1 MNQTAQHLARHGRNG
16 DTMLVH
22 MSPKEVGGLQALAR
36 SNGGTL
42 TINPHTGLPEAFS
55 LGRLLPMA
63 AGAALT
69 AFSGGTLSPLTIGLM
84 TGGIGALATGSLK
97 EGLLMGLGAA
107 GGAGLAGSFA
117 NLAAPSVAAA
127 AAPEGAMLGAPGVM
141 GGAGSGLTVPA
152 AAVNTA
158 GTTSLVNSAA
168 LPQVGLTA
176 SPNAMTLPSL
186 TNAGT
191 TSASVVAPSAASSP
205 LVDTR
210 FATVTNPQLAVDRGA
225 MNLANQS
232 FGTGVQIN
240 PVTQSTVSGMTLDPS
255 VYGRPFDPNITRVF
269 TEGQVLPNAYT
280 VGDPT
285 LSTNY
290 PLSQAKLMAQSS
302 QPVLGG
308 SAFQSMPN
316 PAGGVSTVSGPID
329 ATEAGRLRLANITPA
344 AEPMG
349 TFGGL
354 KAPPQIIEPTSLN
367 TPTPYY
373 ERMMEGAG
381 KAFSSPSAAG
391 EFLSNNKMNLAMS
404 TSPAIFEEK
413 KYDQPESDSYIR
425 PYSLDVENT
434 SDAPVS
440 RSGTEERRVRYRYTA
455 QEPYKAAEGG
465 IVAFA
470 RGGQNRQDPEG
481 MMLPDAGRFDPTMQP
496 IALPRLDQQTPMQ
509 YAEGGQTRGRK
520 KIDRMDDPYTFAA
533 YQSGRGLYDAAI
545 RNFAQGGLGGQ
556 PRFLSGGGDGMS
568 DSIPATING
577 NQPARLADGEFVVPA
592 DVVSHLGN
600 GSSKAGADQLYGM
613 MDRIRKKRTGKK
625 RQAPAVNPKRLM
637 PA

>member
-107 GGAGLAGSFA
+107 GGAGLAGSMA
-117 NLAAPSVAAA
+117 NLAAPAASTSMGA
-127 AAPEGAMLGAPGVM
+127 AGA
-141 GGAGSGLTVPA
+141 SGLTAPVSLPPPVATAPLDFSAGAPSLSSQVTANAMPA
-152 AAVNTA
+152 ANY
-158 GTTSLVNSAA
+158 
-168 LPQVGLTA
+168 
-176 SPNAMTLPSL
+176 SL
-186 TNAGT
+186 TSNMPPLGAEGGLQAARAPMVDLNAG
-191 TSASVVAPSAASSP
+191 
-205 LVDTR
+205 
-210 FATVTNPQLAVDRGA
+210 
-225 MNLANQS
+225 
-232 FGTGVQIN
+232 
-240 PVTQSTVSGMTLDPS
+240 
-255 VYGRPFDPNITRVF
+255 
-269 TEGQVLPNAYT
+269 
-280 VGDPT
+280 
-285 LSTNY
+285 
-290 PLSQAKLMAQSS
+290 
-302 QPVLGG
+302 
-308 SAFQSMPN
+308 
-316 PAGGVSTVSGPID
+316 
-329 ATEAGRLRLANITPA
+329 NITPA
-344 AEPMG
+344 QNAAITSSPGYNPNISANSQYFMQNPITSASYAMPPQPTVGLTGPGVSLASTASPPPLDFAEPLG
-349 TFGGL
+349 PQLAGRYPVADYSLTGAPASPPPPSYGSRIWEGG
-354 KAPPQIIEPTSLN
+354 KA
-367 TPTPYY
+367 
-373 ERMMEGAG
+373 
-381 KAFSSPSAAG
+381 AFSSPEAAG

-404 TSPAIFEEK
+404 ASPAVFEEK

-470 RGGQNRQDPEG
+470 RGGQNRQDSEA

-545 RNFAQGGLGGQ
+545 QNFAQGGLGGQ

-577 NQPARLADGEFVVPA
+577 NEPARLADGEFVIPA